1 MSKVFRSAAVLA
13 ALVASACS
21 SRPPTAPSRFR
32 GPTAIVRV
40 SAITHKKPG
49 EVRDYLAV
57 ASSRGDELR
66 LLDPSD
72 DQPVPGPVVL
82 YALSIATAPKPMQL
96 ASASLFDGGP
106 DVLVVASEGQRKLQL
121 VSTWED
127 ADSGGGG
134 SAGSN
139 GNRVIREIDL
149 EPIAPGTG
157 AILCLRGAPVP
168 SGLSTGIPP
177 SAIPVPGKARILV
190 GLAGGKL
197 VVIEFGRQAG
207 AIGSV
212 VDVASSVQDL
222 GFDPVDLSVSP
233 DNRHVYAATSDT
245 ITGTDGKSAI
255 GVAEIDAS
263 PPTAAVWTVR
273 ALDARGPTRAVA
285 AGFVEERF
293 VDDPEHFDPTP
304 LPKVFAALDIAGCGL
319 DRPIPCGI
327 VTLDPASGGLAP
339 DPVQQMPWRAP
350 MPVPGIPLGIVLLY
364 PPQNGTQQRVSTDLG
379 IPQHQMLLAPGSGQ
393 RWTPQAAAVPSS
405 DGRVYILDIGRWQPP
420 NDVSLLNGDTRAH
433 AKAAYAVDPLG
444 QAIAA
449 GGIGLRKLTVKPGDP
464 DDVTLDGA
472 TLATRLGVTAGFTAT
487 DQWRVVWQGQLPGLT
502 LRQAVLGTLPTGE
515 TWLAIQERRGN
526 GWVAHARLG
535 DPVSG
540 LRAGDIVQLFSPE
553 GATCTD
559 IAEVR
564 IAGFLPPDPQS
575 FPGGAVSLGVNA
587 GACWQSGLSPGG
599 TIQAVANFRTAD
611 WLLYGAS
618 TGYAGRPE
626 LDKLYSLEW
635 QDEDPL
641 AVRCTT
647 DRAACETLAVARKAR
662 RLYYPS
668 DLPCAKLNGGTPAVG
683 CYPDWPE
690 LADPLLA
697 GPALSLRLGLATP
710 VCADDSSC
718 PGSICDT
725 GRGQCTPLRDS
736 GLFFSTQ
743 SGIVFMS
750 RYPQLGGSL
759 PWAGTFV
766 DRSRY
771 AGHADQGP
779 RAYVTY
785 AGSDA
790 VIEFSPGETLG
801 EVLNIY

>member
-1 MSKVFRSAAVLA
+1 MRRLLLGAVLA
-13 ALVASACS
+13 IAACS

-32 GPTAIVRV
+32 GPTAIVPV
-40 SAITHKKPG
+40 AAITHKKPG

-82 YALSIATAPKPMQL
+82 YALSIATEPKPMQL

-127 ADSGGGG
+127 AASGGTGP
-134 SAGSN
+134 AGSN
-139 GNRVIREIDL
+139 GNRVIRELDL

-157 AILCLRGAPVP
+157 AILCLHGAPVP

-177 SAIPVPGKARILV
+177 AAIPVPGKARILV

-207 AIGSV
+207 SIGSV
-212 VDVASSVQDL
+212 IDVAASVQDL
-222 GFDPVDLSVSP
+222 GFDPLDLAVSP
-233 DNRHVYAATSDT
+233 DNRHVYAASADT
-245 ITGTDGKSAI
+245 ITGTDGKSAV

-263 PPTAAVWTVR
+263 GPTAAAWPVR

-319 DRPIPCGI
+319 DKAIPCGI
-327 VTLDPASGGLAP
+327 ATLDPASGGLAP

-350 MPVPGIPLGIVLLY
+350 MAVPGIPLGIVLLY
-364 PPQNGTQQRVSTDLG
+364 PPRSGNQQRISTDLG
-379 IPQHQMLLAPGSGQ
+379 IPQRQMVLAPGSGQ

-405 DGRVYILDIGRWQPP
+405 DGHVYILDLGRWQPP
-420 NDVSLLNGDTRAH
+420 NDVSLLNGDSRAR
-433 AKAAYAVDPLG
+433 AKSAFAVDPLG
-444 QAIAA
+444 QAISG
-449 GGIGLRKLTVKPGDP
+449 GGIGLRKLAVKPGDS
-464 DDVTLDGA
+464 DDVTLDGT
-472 TLATRLGVTAGFTAT
+472 TLASRIGVTPGFTSS
-487 DQWRVVWQGQLPGLT
+487 DQWRVVWQGPLPGLT
-502 LRQAVLGTLPTGE
+502 LRQAVLGTQPGGE

-526 GWVAHARLG
+526 EWIAHARLG
-535 DPVSG
+535 DPASG
-540 LRAGDIVQLFSPE
+540 LRVGDVVQLFSPE
-553 GATCTD
+553 GATCTET
-559 IAEVR
+559 AEVR
-564 IAGFLPPDPQS
+564 VTGFLAPDPQR
-575 FPGGAVSLGVNA
+575 FPGGAVSLGVNT
-587 GACWQSGLSPGG
+587 GACWLSGQTPGG
-599 TIQAVANFRTAD
+599 TIQAVANFRTAG

-618 TGYAGRPE
+618 SGYAGRPE
-626 LDKLYSLEW
+626 LDTTYSLEW
-635 QDEDPL
+635 QDEDSL
-641 AVRCTT
+641 ALRCAT
-647 DRAACETLAVARKAR
+647 DRAACESLAVARKAR

-668 DLPCAKLNGGTPAVG
+668 DLPCAKLNGGTVLTG
-683 CYPDWPE
+683 CYSDWPD
-690 LADPLLA
+690 LSDPLAA
-697 GPALSLRLGLATP
+697 GPVLSFRLGLATP
-710 VCADDSSC
+710 TCSDDSSC
-718 PGSICDT
+718 PGSSCDT
-725 GRGQCTPLRDS
+725 GRGQCLPLRDS

-743 SGIVFMS
+743 SGIVFMA

-771 AGHADQGP
+771 AGHADQGA